1 MSQDIWRNLKY
12 KNIAVL
18 LAVLL
23 LFILIIASSCSNDSS
38 NNDGKAVST
47 IAAKKPDSVQEKN
60 SISKNSELVPVDNAL
75 LYSGNLVLVNKD
87 HEYAYKDQ
95 KPENLTS
102 MYQYSVNKNGNLR
115 FALTDSSVSVS
126 QNFAVALS
134 HMLIDFY
141 KSSKNNTVMLKSG
154 YRTVEEQKE
163 LYDADTETT
172 GSESTKYNKEGY
184 SESHTGLSIDLG
196 VNTDGYPEY
205 KGTGKFQ
212 WLTDNAAKYGIITR
226 YTKDKEAIT
235 NIEAEP
241 WHLRYV
247 GVPHAEIMAE
257 KSLCLEE
264 YIDLLKSYSYDEP
277 LTYTASNNIKYAI
290 YFVKAEK
297 ETKVQIPLNENGEQ
311 FSYEISGNNVDGF
324 VITVNLGE
332 DAERIAAQTSTASTS
347 PLTEAAVNNS
357 TQPTQATS
365 AGGYDSVITVSTTTA
380 DSDE

>member
-18 LAVLL
+18 LAILL
-23 LFILIIASSCSNDSS
+23 LFVLIIASSCSNDSS

-60 SISKNSELVPVDNAL
+60 SISKNSELVPVDNSL

-95 KPENLTS
+95 EPENLTS

-134 HMLIDFY
+134 NMLIDFY

-163 LYDADTETT
+163 LYDADTEST

-205 KGTGKFQ
+205 KGTGKFK
-212 WLTDNAAKYGIITR
+212 WITDNAAKYGIITR
-226 YTKDKEAIT
+226 YTKEKESIT

-247 GVPHAEIMAE
+247 GVPHAEIMTE
-257 KSLCLEE
+257 KALCLEE
-264 YIDLLKSYSYDEP
+264 YLDFLKSYSYDEP
-277 LTYTASNNIKYAI
+277 LTYTASDNIKYAI

-324 VITVNLGE
+324 IITVNLGE
-332 DAERIAAQTSTASTS
+332 DTERIAAQTSAASTS

-357 TQPTQATS
+357 TQPTQATPV
-365 AGGYDSVITVSTTTA
+365 GDYDSVITVSTTTA
-380 DSDE
+380 DTEE